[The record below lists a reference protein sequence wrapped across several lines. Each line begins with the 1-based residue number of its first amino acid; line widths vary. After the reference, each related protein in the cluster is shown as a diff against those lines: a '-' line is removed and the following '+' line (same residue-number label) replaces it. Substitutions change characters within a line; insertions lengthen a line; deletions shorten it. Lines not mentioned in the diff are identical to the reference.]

1 MKQKKNK
8 KQVKLVKDMSDR
20 ELRVKR
26 KIWKTNKAKKAYNKK
41 KKQIDMDRYMTQN
54 SPPDSDAL
62 TTPQIVLSRQ
72 G

>member
-1 MKQKKNK
+1 
-8 KQVKLVKDMSDR
+8 MSDR

-26 KIWKTNKAKKAYNKK
+26 KIWKTKAKKAYNKK
-41 KKQIDMDRYMTQN
+41 KKQIDMDRYMTRN

-72 G
+72 RTGKKNA

>member
-1 MKQKKNK
+1 
-8 KQVKLVKDMSDR
+8 MSDR

-26 KIWKTNKAKKAYNKK
+26 KIWKTKAKKAYNKK

-62 TTPQIVLSRQ
+62 ITPQVVLSRQ
-72 G
+72 RSGKKKCVEIEQK